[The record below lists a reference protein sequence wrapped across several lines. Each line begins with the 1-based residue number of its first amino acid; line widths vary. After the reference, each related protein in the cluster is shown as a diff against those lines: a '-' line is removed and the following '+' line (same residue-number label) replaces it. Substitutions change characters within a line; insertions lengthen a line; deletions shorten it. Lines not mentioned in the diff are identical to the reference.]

1 MNDKLRNYSD
11 QEILIQNL
19 KDDLSSIQKM
29 IVEKA
34 DSKGLSLED
43 CIEMVEFI
51 NLAIKR
57 K

>member
-34 DSKGLSLED
+34 DSKGLSLDD
-43 CIEMVEFI
+43 CIEIVDFI
-51 NLAIKR
+51 AVAVNR

>member
-43 CIEMVEFI
+43 CIEVVEFI

>member
-1 MNDKLRNYSD
+1 MSDKLRNYSD

-43 CIEMVEFI
+43 CIEVVEFI